1 MVQSAA
7 MLPAR
12 RAPGFAVFEPG
23 FLRAEISQAGA
34 RSLYM
39 NDDVAGQDR
48 QRRYAALCEPLRAD
62 LLRFAFWLSRDRALA
77 EDVVQEAMLR
87 AWKSL
92 DSLDDDDKVKP
103 WMLTIVRREHA
114 RTYERKRLEVTDV
127 DALVKAEADV
137 LASDEDAAVA
147 EMREALFRLEDDYR
161 EPLVLQVM
169 MGYSTEEIATQMG
182 LTQGAV
188 LTRLFR
194 ARQKLRAALGG
205 DAAEASP

>member
-1 MVQSAA
+1 
-7 MLPAR
+7 
-12 RAPGFAVFEPG
+12 
-23 FLRAEISQAGA
+23 
-34 RSLYM
+34 M
-39 NDDVAGQDR
+39 NDA
-48 QRRYAALCEPLRAD
+48 QRERLRDQRFAAICEPLRDD
-62 LLRFAFWLSRDRALA
+62 LFRFAFWLARDRALA

-92 DSLDDDDKVKP
+92 DSLGEDARARP

-114 RTYERKRLEVTDV
+114 RTFERKRLEVADV
-127 DALVKAEADV
+127 DALVAAEAEV
-137 LASDEDAAVA
+137 LAAEEDAAVA

-169 MGYSTEEIATQMG
+169 MGFTTQEIAEQLG

-194 ARQKLRAALGG
+194 ARQKLRQVLDVDAG
-205 DAAEASP
+205 DEA